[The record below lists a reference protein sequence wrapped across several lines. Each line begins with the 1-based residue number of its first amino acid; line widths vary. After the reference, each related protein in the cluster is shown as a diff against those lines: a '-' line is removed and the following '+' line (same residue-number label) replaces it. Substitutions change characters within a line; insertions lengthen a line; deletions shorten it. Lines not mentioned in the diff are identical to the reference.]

1 MGFTQTLAATL
12 ALVILILITLSLNE
26 GVYKETDLSKAVGQT
41 CGVNAAGQLV
51 AGSTLD
57 ARGLLYGPVSVR
69 GATIS
74 ALVLGVLS
82 FLIAFLSKSLDF
94 EMDSKY
100 QEGSYMLYGNPRAY
114 LAGIAFRL
122 SAAGTALAMTVS
134 SLLVL
139 VPLSHNLGFLT
150 VAADVNRT
158 SPAACDDL
166 GANELERFDLLSA
179 ILVLSATSVCAVG
192 FMVHAVK
199 YDAKASA

>member
-26 GVYKETDLSKAVGQT
+26 SVYKETDLSKAVGDT
-41 CGVNAAGQLV
+41 CGVNAADGQLV
-51 AGSTLD
+51 VGGTTD

-74 ALVLGVLS
+74 ALVLGALS
-82 FLIAFLSKSLDF
+82 YLIAFFSKSLDL

-100 QEGSYMLYGNPRAY
+100 QDGSYMLYGNPRAY

-139 VPLSHNLGFLT
+139 VPLGSNLGFLT
-150 VAADVNRT
+150 VADVNRT

>member
-26 GVYKETDLSKAVGQT
+26 SVYKETDLSKAVGQT
-41 CGVNAAGQLV
+41 CGVDAAGQLV
-51 AGSTLD
+51 VGDTVD
-57 ARGLLYGPVSVR
+57 GRGLLYGPVSVR

-74 ALVLGVLS
+74 ALVLGALS
-82 FLIAFLSKSLDF
+82 YLIAFFSKSLDL

-139 VPLSHNLGFLT
+139 VPLGSNLGFLT
-150 VAADVNRT
+150 VADVNRT